1 MAESLRMFPIIC
13 IKCVVDASAWGF
25 KEQVTNTKWF
35 KSNQQKTFNQL
46 GTGSFLSTKLEATS
60 L

>member
-1 MAESLRMFPIIC
+1 MFPIMC
-13 IKCVVDASAWGF
+13 IKCVLDASAWGF

-35 KSNQQKTFNQL
+35 KSSHQKTFSQL
-46 GTGSFLSTKLEATS
+46 GTGSYLSTKPEAID